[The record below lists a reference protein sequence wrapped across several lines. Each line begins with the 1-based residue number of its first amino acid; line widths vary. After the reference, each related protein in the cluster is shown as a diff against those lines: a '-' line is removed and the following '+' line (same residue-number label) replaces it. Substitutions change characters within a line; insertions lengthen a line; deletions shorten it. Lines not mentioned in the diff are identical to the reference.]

1 MLPLSMVHKVLW
13 RFWREAILVCNVPKD
28 ILSSNNVIYL
38 FVRVVVVVVAVV
50 AVEKIYLKSTLEI

>member
-1 MLPLSMVHKVLW
+1 M
-13 RFWREAILVCNVPKD
+13 CNVPKD

-38 FVRVVVVVVAVV
+38 FVRVVVVVVVVVV

>member
-1 MLPLSMVHKVLW
+1 M
-13 RFWREAILVCNVPKD
+13 CNVPKD